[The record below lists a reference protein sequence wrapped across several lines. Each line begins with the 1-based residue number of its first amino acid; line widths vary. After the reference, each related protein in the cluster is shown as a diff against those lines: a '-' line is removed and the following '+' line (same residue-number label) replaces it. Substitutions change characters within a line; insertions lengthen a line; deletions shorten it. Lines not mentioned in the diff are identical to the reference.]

1 MEKEMLKKIIDL
13 ITYNEV
19 VIDSNNVTKYLP
31 QTMVNDL
38 DKKVKAI
45 DKDLL
50 IKMYLE
56 VK

>member
-19 VIDSNNVTKYLP
+19 VIDSNNVTEYLP